1 MSFSCSDL
9 FLFSILQKAKRLQS
23 KKQEGNECFSSGKY
37 QEAFD
42 IYTEAL
48 TIDPCNKSTNA
59 KLYYNRALV
68 GSKVCTWSAL
78 LFMMQKGDIVYMYT
92 VNVCNKNFVNSLT
105 IAQPFSWKFSIA
117 RAGILYC
124 LSFLTWLLIYYMT
137 EKDMNVCMLIFFEKL
152 ASLSQ
157 SQWSYFF
164 SHANYKQK
172 NGMML
177 QSCHNTYK
185 PC

>member
-117 RAGILYC
+117 RAGN
-124 LSFLTWLLIYYMT
+124 SFLLELSYMITDLLY
-137 EKDMNVCMLIFFEKL
+137 D
-152 ASLSQ
+152 
-157 SQWSYFF
+157 
-164 SHANYKQK
+164 
-172 NGMML
+172 
-177 QSCHNTYK
+177 
-185 PC
+185 